1 MLMADYLNIA
11 DVTNS
16 GSRYAGTHTHRMG
29 QYTHARTITR
39 LMMSNNRGK
48 RLQLAYRKQ
57 TQDTP
62 HHNQSTARI
71 FKADYKE

>member
-16 GSRYAGTHTHRMG
+16 GSRYAGTHTWDG
-29 QYTHARTITR
+29 TIHTRQDNTR
-39 LMMSNNRGK
+39 LMMSNDRGK

-71 FKADYKE
+71 LKTDYK

>member
-16 GSRYAGTHTHRMG
+16 GSRYAGTHTWDG
-29 QYTHARTITR
+29 TIHTR
-39 LMMSNNRGK
+39 QDNNTPYDVQHRGK

-57 TQDTP
+57 TQDTH

-71 FKADYKE
+71 LKTDYKE

>member
-16 GSRYAGTHTHRMG
+16 GSRYAGTHTWDG
-29 QYTHARTITR
+29 TIHTRQDNTR

-57 TQDTP
+57 TQDTH

-71 FKADYKE
+71 LKTDYKE